1 MTHESHLMLVLQVVD
16 VHRETSSSP
25 NKLEIL
31 LLLLF
36 CERFEDS
43 PEASNDSVIIA
54 AVRET
59 SDRPESF
66 DINNLFTTG
75 TIFDL
80 FPIKQRQNVDLTL
93 ENFVKAFSESCDL
106 LFCFIETC
114 LQDKSDELIHV
125 FLCHC
130 LFSSSWA

>member
-1 MTHESHLMLVLQVVD
+1 MLVLQVVD
-16 VHRETSSSP
+16 VHRKTSSSP

-43 PEASNDSVIIA
+43 PEASNDSMIIA

-59 SDRPESF
+59 CDRPESF

-80 FPIKQRQNVDLTL
+80 FPIKQ
-93 ENFVKAFSESCDL
+93 
-106 LFCFIETC
+106 
-114 LQDKSDELIHV
+114 
-125 FLCHC
+125 
-130 LFSSSWA
+130 

>member
-1 MTHESHLMLVLQVVD
+1 MLVLQVVD
-16 VHRETSSSP
+16 VHRKTSSSP

-80 FPIKQRQNVDLTL
+80 FPIEQ
-93 ENFVKAFSESCDL
+93 
-106 LFCFIETC
+106 
-114 LQDKSDELIHV
+114 
-125 FLCHC
+125 
-130 LFSSSWA
+130 